1 MIRQFASAL
10 TWSSVVFEVSVQIL
24 MLDQVPSKS
33 SRVLNL
39 FPRNRRK
46 ISIKFQWDLL
56 IFKTKLFLQQKKKE
70 RFRFSKRFTI
80 ITKFDNFAGIK
91 LSVCCHQ
98 LISSGINW
106 RRLREKSWTRG
117 GGKFNISYLHWN
129 LIVGGARW
137 LDGETLIKLT
147 FLRYKPQRSH

>member
-1 MIRQFASAL
+1 MIC
-10 TWSSVVFEVSVQIL
+10 VVFEVSVQIL

-70 RFRFSKRFTI
+70 RFRFCKMFNFR
-80 ITKFDNFAGIK
+80 TKFDNFAGIK

-106 RRLREKSWTRG
+106 KKLRLKSWTRDQG

-129 LIVGGARW
+129 LIVGGVRW
-137 LDGETLIKLT
+137 LDGETLIKWT